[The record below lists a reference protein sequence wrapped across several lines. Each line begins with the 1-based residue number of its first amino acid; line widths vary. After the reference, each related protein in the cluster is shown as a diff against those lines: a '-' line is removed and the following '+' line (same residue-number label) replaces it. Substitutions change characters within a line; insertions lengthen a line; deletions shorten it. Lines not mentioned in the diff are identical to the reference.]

1 MIKISGMPLPRSSCQ
16 VAASSQRTTTKT
28 PPAKDSSSGR
38 RRLPLATTMQFR
50 NTVKIILGS
59 RVGGFSYTD
68 KASRNAQD
76 TDPKRH
82 LGLFVNSP
90 TSHDVENIEFLLWM
104 QGVTAHTRLGQGWCG
119 LVRSGMV
126 RGTCIIVNPR
136 KSSMKSTT
144 Y

>member
-1 MIKISGMPLPRSSCQ
+1 MPLARGNLSRHARSVLGYGAKPARSKQMIKISGM
-16 VAASSQRTTTKT
+16 
-28 PPAKDSSSGR
+28 
-38 RRLPLATTMQFR
+38 PLATTMQFR